1 MRVTHCDRPTCR
13 LCQMA
18 AEDGWDD
25 TGHAPTATLA
35 DVAGMLAVVILGA
48 IFFLL
53 VVQL

>member
-1 MRVTHCDRPTCR
+1 MKVTHCDQPTCR

-18 AEDGWDD
+18 AEDGWGD
-25 TGHAPTATLA
+25 TGHPVSRPWA

-48 IFFLL
+48 IFFVL